1 MRAEVEGG
9 GKAGQGVNG
18 TSAVLVTGGAGYIGS
33 HVAWALDDAG
43 RRAVVLDDLS
53 SGRRELAPPDAPFIE
68 GDAGDIGLV
77 ARLARDH
84 GCGAVMH
91 FAGSIV
97 VSESVAKPLLYFRN
111 NTAVTGRLIEACLE
125 AGIERFVYS
134 STAAVYGQPESVP
147 VSEDAPVRPI
157 NPYGRSKLMSEWML
171 ADAAAAHRFECVS
184 LRYFNVAGADGGGR
198 TGQDSPAAT
207 HLIKIACEAALG
219 RREGVEI
226 YGEDYD
232 TPDGT
237 CIRDYVHVTDL
248 ADAHLAA
255 LTHLE
260 GGGRLPDPQL
270 RVRQRRLGAPGPGR
284 RRGGRRPAPEPVE
297 RAPAPRRRGP
307 PGGRRG
313 AHPRRPRLAPPQRRP
328 RHHRWDGARMGAPP
342 ARVLSSWIETIQGVN
357 KPLNI

>member
-1 MRAEVEGG
+1 M
-9 GKAGQGVNG
+9 NG

-33 HVAWALDDAG
+33 HVAWALHDAG

-53 SGRRELAPPDAPFIE
+53 AGRRDLAPPDAPFIE

-77 ARLARDH
+77 ARVARDH

-97 VSESVAKPLLYFRN
+97 VSESVANPLLYFRN

-134 STAAVYGQPESVP
+134 STVAVYGQPENVP
-147 VSEDAPVRPI
+147 VGEDAPLSPI

-184 LRYFNVAGADGGGR
+184 LRYFNVAGADAAGR
-198 TGQDSPAAT
+198 TGQVSPAAT

-219 RREGVEI
+219 RRPGVEI

-255 LTHLE
+255 LAHLE
-260 GGGRLPDPQL
+260 GGGSLPL
-270 RVRQRRLGAPGPGR
+270 NCGYGRGASVRQVLA
-284 RRGGRRPAPEPVE
+284 EVE
-297 RAPAPRRRGP
+297 AAAGHPLSLSSAPRRPGDAVSLVADAARIRDVLGWRPGNENLATIVSSALEWERRLQGP
-307 PGGRRG
+307 QS
-313 AHPRRPRLAPPQRRP
+313 RPKIRKA
-328 RHHRWDGARMGAPP
+328 
-342 ARVLSSWIETIQGVN
+342 
-357 KPLNI
+357 

>member
-1 MRAEVEGG
+1 M
-9 GKAGQGVNG
+9 NG

-33 HVAWALDDAG
+33 HVAWALHDAG

-53 SGRRELAPPDAPFIE
+53 AGRRDLAPPDAPFIE

-77 ARLARDH
+77 ARVARDH

-97 VSESVAKPLLYFRN
+97 VSESVANPLLYFRN

-134 STAAVYGQPESVP
+134 STAAVYGQPENVP
-147 VSEDAPVRPI
+147 VGEDAPLSPI

-184 LRYFNVAGADGGGR
+184 LRYFNVAGADAAGR
-198 TGQDSPAAT
+198 TGQVSPAAT

-219 RREGVEI
+219 RRPGVEI

-255 LTHLE
+255 LAHLE
-260 GGGRLPDPQL
+260 GGGGSLPL
-270 RVRQRRLGAPGPGR
+270 NCGYGRGASVRQVLA
-284 RRGGRRPAPEPVE
+284 EVE
-297 RAPAPRRRGP
+297 AAAGHPLSLSSAPRRPGDAVSLVADAARIRDVLGWRPGNENLATIVSSALEWERRLQGP
-307 PGGRRG
+307 QS
-313 AHPRRPRLAPPQRRP
+313 RPKIRKA
-328 RHHRWDGARMGAPP
+328 
-342 ARVLSSWIETIQGVN
+342 
-357 KPLNI
+357 

>member
-1 MRAEVEGG
+1 
-9 GKAGQGVNG
+9 VNE

-33 HVAWALDDAG
+33 HVAWALHDAG

-53 SGRRELAPPDAPFIE
+53 AGRRELAPADAPFVE

-97 VSESVAKPLLYFRN
+97 VSESVAKPELYFRN
-111 NTAVTGRLIEACLE
+111 NTAVTGRLVEACLE

-147 VSEDAPVRPI
+147 IGEDTPLRPI

-184 LRYFNVAGADGGGR
+184 LRYFNVAGADGRGR
-198 TGQDSPAAT
+198 TGQVSPAAT

-219 RREGVEI
+219 RRDGVEI

-255 LTHLE
+255 LKHLE
-260 GGGRLPDPQL
+260 GGGGSLTL
-270 RVRQRRLGAPGPGR
+270 NCGYGKGASVRQVLAEVEDAAGR
-284 RRGGRRPAPEPVE
+284 PLAVSG
-297 RAPAPRRRGP
+297 APRR
-307 PGGRRG
+307 PGDAVSLVADAARIRDVLGWRPGNDDLATIVSSALEWERRLQG
-313 AHPRRPRLAPPQRRP
+313 AQ
-328 RHHRWDGARMGAPP
+328 P
-342 ARVLSSWIETIQGVN
+342 AAAEA
-357 KPLNI
+357 

>member
-1 MRAEVEGG
+1 M
-9 GKAGQGVNG
+9 NG

-33 HVAWALDDAG
+33 HVAWALHDAG
-43 RRAVVLDDLS
+43 WRAVVLDDLS
-53 SGRRELAPPDAPFIE
+53 AGRRELAPADAPFIE
-68 GDAGDIGLV
+68 GDAGDIELV

-97 VSESVAKPLLYFRN
+97 VSESVAKPELYFRN
-111 NTAVTGRLIEACLE
+111 NTAVTGRLVEACLD
-125 AGIERFVYS
+125 AGIERFIYS

-147 VSEDAPVRPI
+147 IGEESPVRPI

-171 ADAAAAHRFECVS
+171 TAAATAHRFECVS
-184 LRYFNVAGADGGGR
+184 LRYFNVAGADAGGR
-198 TGQDSPAAT
+198 TGQVSPAAT

-219 RREGVEI
+219 RRDGVEI

-255 LTHLE
+255 LKHLE
-260 GGGRLPDPQL
+260 GGGGSLTL
-270 RVRQRRLGAPGPGR
+270 NCGYGKGASVRQVLAAVEAAAGAPLSLTG
-284 RRGGRRPAPEPVE
+284 
-297 RAPAPRRRGP
+297 APRR
-307 PGGRRG
+307 PGDAVSLVADAGAIRDALGWRPCNDDLATIVNSALEWERRLQG
-313 AHPRRPRLAPPQRRP
+313 AQ
-328 RHHRWDGARMGAPP
+328 P
-342 ARVLSSWIETIQGVN
+342 AAAEA
-357 KPLNI
+357 

>member
-1 MRAEVEGG
+1 M
-9 GKAGQGVNG
+9 NG
-18 TSAVLVTGGAGYIGS
+18 SSAVLVTGGAGYIGS
-33 HVAWALDDAG
+33 HVAWALHDAG

-53 SGRRELAPPDAPFIE
+53 TGSRDLVPAHVPFFE

-77 ARLARDH
+77 ARLVREH

-97 VSESVAKPLLYFRN
+97 VSESVVKPELYFRN

-134 STAAVYGQPESVP
+134 STAAVYGQPEIVP
-147 VSEDAPVRPI
+147 VGEDAPLRPI

-171 ADAAAAHRFECVS
+171 ADAAQAHRFECVC
-184 LRYFNVAGADGGGR
+184 LRYFNVAGADADGR
-198 TGQDSPAAT
+198 TGQVSPAAT

-219 RREGVEI
+219 LRQGVEI

-232 TPDGT
+232 TADGT

-255 LTHLE
+255 LSHLE
-260 GGGRLPDPQL
+260 GGGGSLTL
-270 RVRQRRLGAPGPGR
+270 NCGYGKGASVRQVLA
-284 RRGGRRPAPEPVE
+284 AVE
-297 RAPAPRRRGP
+297 AAAGQPLSLSSAPRRAGDAVSLVADAGRIRDILGWQPQNEDLGTIVSSALEWERRQQGP
-307 PGGRRG
+307 
-313 AHPRRPRLAPPQRRP
+313 Q
-328 RHHRWDGARMGAPP
+328 P
-342 ARVLSSWIETIQGVN
+342 AAAEA
-357 KPLNI
+357 

>member
-1 MRAEVEGG
+1 M
-9 GKAGQGVNG
+9 NG

-33 HVAWALDDAG
+33 HVAWALHDAG

-53 SGRRELAPPDAPFIE
+53 AGRRDLVPPDAPFIE

-77 ARLARDH
+77 ARVLRDH

-111 NTAVTGRLIEACLE
+111 NTAVTGRLVEACLE

-134 STAAVYGQPESVP
+134 STAAVYGQPETVP
-147 VSEDAPVRPI
+147 VGEDAPLRPI

-171 ADAAAAHRFECVS
+171 ADAAAAHRFECVC
-184 LRYFNVAGADGGGR
+184 LRYFNVAGADAGGR
-198 TGQDSPAAT
+198 AGQVSPVAT
-207 HLIKIACEAALG
+207 HLVKIACEAALG
-219 RREGVEI
+219 RRQGVEI

-255 LTHLE
+255 LAHLE
-260 GGGRLPDPQL
+260 GGGGSLTL
-270 RVRQRRLGAPGPGR
+270 NCGYGKGASVRQVLAEVEAAAGHPLSV
-284 RRGGRRPAPEPVE
+284 RG
-297 RAPAPRRRGP
+297 APRR
-307 PGGRRG
+307 PGDAVSLVADAGRIRDVLG
-313 AHPRRPRLAPPQRRP
+313 WRP
-328 RHHRWDGARMGAPP
+328 RHEDLA
-342 ARVLSSWIETIQGVN
+342 TIVRTALAWERRQPGPQSRP
-357 KPLNI
+357 KIRKT